1 MAERRMFA
9 KSIVLSDAF
18 LDMPLSARCLY
29 FTLGMMADDDGFV
42 GSPKAIMRQCGA
54 SQDDMAVL
62 LQKRYVLGFES
73 GVIVIKHWR
82 MNNYL
87 QSDRKK
93 NTTYVEELE
102 TLMIDEKGAYTER
115 EKDMYTKCIQNVY
128 TGKDSIGKDRLGKD
142 SVVTPKDRASNLS
155 NYNHLKETEKDEY
168 ITYIVNHTE
177 LDDAVCLWMQYKDE
191 KKPHSQNHY
200 ADTGMVSLL
209 KKIYKMAL
217 DYGVAPVI
225 DTIETSMG
233 NNYQGIV
240 WDRMQKQTKSQ
251 TLADKWGLN
260 NDT

>member
-1 MAERRMFA
+1 MHTDLKEE
-9 KSIVLSDAF
+9 SGGLYVIVENI
-18 LDMPLSARCLY
+18 
-29 FTLGMMADDDGFV
+29 ADKCFF
-42 GSPKAIMRQCGA
+42 
-54 SQDDMAVL
+54 
-62 LQKRYVLGFES
+62 RYCHCLGFLS
-73 GVIVIKHWR
+73 CIKYFFNFVNKIHVAPPKSVV
-82 MNNYL
+82 YKL
-87 QSDRKK
+87 
-93 NTTYVEELE
+93 
-102 TLMIDEKGAYTER
+102 YTS
-115 EKDMYTKCIQNVY
+115 CIQNVY
-128 TGKDSIGKDRLGKD
+128 TGKDSIGKDSIGKDRLGKD

-225 DTIETSMG
+225 DPIEMSMG

-251 TLADKWGLN
+251 TFILKQTL
-260 NDT
+260 

>member
-1 MAERRMFA
+1 
-9 KSIVLSDAF
+9 
-18 LDMPLSARCLY
+18 
-29 FTLGMMADDDGFV
+29 
-42 GSPKAIMRQCGA
+42 
-54 SQDDMAVL
+54 
-62 LQKRYVLGFES
+62 
-73 GVIVIKHWR
+73 
-82 MNNYL
+82 
-87 QSDRKK
+87 
-93 NTTYVEELE
+93 
-102 TLMIDEKGAYTER
+102 
-115 EKDMYTKCIQNVY
+115 MYTKCIQNVY
-128 TGKDSIGKDRLGKD
+128 TGKDSIGKDSIGKDRLGKD

-225 DTIETSMG
+225 DPIEMSMG